1 MKKTEAKTNATAKP
15 ADSSTK
21 TPTKT
26 VTIQSPTDESE
37 QTPKTEV
44 PTPQTPKTSSWR
56 KREQEKQKQER
67 YSAFKAPPFPTY
79 DPRAHSADRTSY
91 YGNVP
96 FVAHPDHLDVESIYG
111 TQRAPSQLGNFY
123 GERPSSRLSHCGF
136 NGTMVDSSK
145 FRPNSAM
152 SGCGAMSERGFA
164 ISTVKMSAPP
174 TYGQQVTEERIGK
187 EIVNWTGLSLCSYLQ
202 LICGVCIAMIGVA
215 RMFMHAEKAMGQE
228 LFYGISAII
237 AGLIGNLAARNS
249 NYSLAV
255 ASYVHSLVN
264 ALLSVVPF
272 VSAILPMI
280 PLLGIKSG
288 AAFLQLSDS
297 TEPLEADFVLAI
309 FSLVQFV
316 VGLFISIHG
325 CRTAGTAIAHV
336 EQLRFRTTAC
346 LAVEGTY
353 KSEPITG
360 RPLGFRRYDCENIVV
375 VDAYLGVYKFKWDKR
390 GEEKILSIWPSDMVV
405 EGRETRF
412 LNDIEIWD
420 EKTWLLTDSSSRY
433 QLRNSANLIIENAPT
448 GSYYFTGKHKGR
460 LEDFVGNL
468 AGYPHSIRLSTQ

>member
-1 MKKTEAKTNATAKP
+1 MINDVIRIPEICRDSRCTAGYPIAGVDLCGAPFFYTLQRRVMKKTEAKTNATAKP

-67 YSAFKAPPFPTY
+67 QPELYGYSAFKAPPFPTY
-79 DPRAHSADRTSY
+79 DPRAHSAGAFMIPRPESAQPPTSFGIDGLPHRPGTEMGMYRTSY

-346 LAVEGTY
+346 LAVEGE
-353 KSEPITG
+353 KQ
-360 RPLGFRRYDCENIVV
+360 GF
-375 VDAYLGVYKFKWDKR
+375 
-390 GEEKILSIWPSDMVV
+390 
-405 EGRETRF
+405 
-412 LNDIEIWD
+412 
-420 EKTWLLTDSSSRY
+420 
-433 QLRNSANLIIENAPT
+433 
-448 GSYYFTGKHKGR
+448 
-460 LEDFVGNL
+460 
-468 AGYPHSIRLSTQ
+468 